1 MAKPVSKEVA
11 EKYIDGYFK
20 KKYPIRES
28 AQPTFWDAVKELV
41 VNINADVSELINEDK
56 SYCVPSDEYSSGHI
70 SRYGKGIKTV
80 TDFAKTIAQQIIESE
95 SKPVSPAEVFLME
108 RRIESLEER
117 MGYAEMR
124 HKKYR

>member
-1 MAKPVSKEVA
+1 MSKAVAKEVA

-20 KKYPIRES
+20 KEYPILES

-41 VNINADVSELINEDK
+41 VNINADVSGFINEENAFCAPDGK
-56 SYCVPSDEYSSGHI
+56 YSLGHI
-70 SRYGKGIKTV
+70 SRYGEGIRTV
-80 TDFAKTIAQQIIESE
+80 TDFAKKIAQQIIDSE
-95 SKPVSPAEVFLME
+95 SKPVRPAEVFLME